1 MEPKTRTIHPKC
13 FILRS
18 LLCIPFVAVA
28 FRSEEVFEEGDPH
41 DLFLLRP
48 GSALG
53 RYGRSTLTHVRG
65 HEHFIPTK
73 FRKQPQWKQEAQR
86 ATVAHL

>member
-18 LLCIPFVAVA
+18 LLCILFVAVA
-28 FRSEEVFEEGDPH
+28 FRSEEVFEEGDPN

-53 RYGRSTLTHVRG
+53 RYGRSTLTHVWG

-73 FRKQPQWKQEAQR
+73 FRKQPQWTQEAQR